1 MANKK
6 KIEFSVAAVAMTMQV
21 FPELPRESGVD
32 DAVLESLVAYDRANK
47 WMLPSLRKTLRN
59 SIELSPERLKVYE
72 EALQEVKDNC
82 TKEFSIIIKGSGTKA
97 DILAELQGWI
107 TVINSKTI
115 YELMQGVDL
124 EDPNTTLRTD
134 LPYSE

>member
-32 DAVLESLVAYDRANK
+32 DAVLESFVAYDRANK

-72 EALQEVKDNC
+72 EALQEVKDNYKKVFKY
-82 TKEFSIIIKGSGTKA
+82 KEWVVDINCDDSIENINKKIKE
-97 DILAELQGWI
+97 ILCI
-107 TVINSKTI
+107 S
-115 YELMQGVDL
+115 
-124 EDPNTTLRTD
+124 
-134 LPYSE
+134 